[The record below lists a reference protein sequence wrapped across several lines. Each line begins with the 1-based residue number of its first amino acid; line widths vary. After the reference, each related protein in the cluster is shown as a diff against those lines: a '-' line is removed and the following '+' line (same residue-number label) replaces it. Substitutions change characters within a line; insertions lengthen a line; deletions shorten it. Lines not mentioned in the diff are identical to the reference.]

1 MPDTQW
7 GPHKWW
13 WLSLTTIPQKPRAR
27 RNLSHHLTLCRWSS
41 RDPLRDLCRHTV
53 PFSLLPRLW
62 VLTPSLL
69 SSGAGMRHVGPESSC
84 CSLPCS
90 DYCTARWGP
99 FGADFPPVEVAP
111 LGKVRVES
119 SPGVTFLH
127 PARPA
132 AVRAPRRAAQC
143 PDGTGRARVR
153 ASTPGL
159 GAAQDTRKSSTRFSQ
174 YITREMPSLC
184 T

>member
-27 RNLSHHLTLCRWSS
+27 RTLSHHLTLCRWSS
-41 RDPLRDLCRHTV
+41 GDPLGGRCRHTV
-53 PFSLLPRLW
+53 PFSLLPQHW

-69 SSGAGMRHVGPESSC
+69 SGGAGMRHVGPESSC

-90 DYCTARWGP
+90 EDRTAQWGP
-99 FGADFPPVEVAP
+99 FWADFPP

-119 SPGVTFLH
+119 SPGVTILP
-127 PARPA
+127 PARPPQCA
-132 AVRAPRRAAQC
+132 GRADQC
-143 PDGTGRARVR
+143 PDGTGRALVR

-159 GAAQDTRKSSTRFSQ
+159 GAAQDMRKSSTRFSQ